1 MLRSFLR
8 PTKPAPPASSHS
20 AHSGTKGTGV
30 AGVTLLVTGV
40 TLLLAVEA
48 ALVPTA
54 FVAVTVKVYAVPFV
68 RPVTV
73 QEVPDVVQ
81 LGLVVAV

>member
-1 MLRSFLR
+1 VLRSFLR
-8 PTKPAPPASSHS
+8 PTKPEPTASTHR
-20 AHSGTKGTGV
+20 AHSGITGTGV
-30 AGVTLLVTGV
+30 AGSGASGV

-48 ALVPTA
+48 ALVPAA

>member
-1 MLRSFLR
+1 MCIRDR
-8 PTKPAPPASSHS
+8 PNIHR
-20 AHSGTKGTGV
+20 AHNDKTGTGV
-30 AGVTLLVTGV
+30 AGVTLLSNGV
-40 TLLLAVEA
+40 TLLLGAEA
-48 ALVPTA
+48 ALVPAA

-73 QEVPDVVQ
+73 QEVVDVVQ

>member
-1 MLRSFLR
+1 M
-8 PTKPAPPASSHS
+8 T
-20 AHSGTKGTGV
+20 GTGV
-30 AGVTLLVTGV
+30 AGSGACGV
-40 TLLLAVEA
+40 TLLLAAEA
-48 ALVPTA
+48 ALVPAA

>member
-1 MLRSFLR
+1 MLL
-8 PTKPAPPASSHS
+8 A
-20 AHSGTKGTGV
+20 
-30 AGVTLLVTGV
+30 TGV
-40 TLLLAVEA
+40 TLLLATDA
-48 ALVPTA
+48 TLVPTA